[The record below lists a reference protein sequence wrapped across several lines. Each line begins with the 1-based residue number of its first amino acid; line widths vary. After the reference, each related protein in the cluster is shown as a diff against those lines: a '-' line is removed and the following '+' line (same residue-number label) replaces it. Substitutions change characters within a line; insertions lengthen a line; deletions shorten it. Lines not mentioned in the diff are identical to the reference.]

1 LPIRELRSQN
11 AELNEPVTGNI
22 SAEHVAEEVSH
33 YAESILE
40 TIREYLLVMNVD
52 LKIISDFIL
61 GKWKR
66 LEQATIKTEKGIV
79 CLTTIPKR
87 AKT

>member
-1 LPIRELRSQN
+1 
-11 AELNEPVTGNI
+11 
-22 SAEHVAEEVSH
+22 VAEEASH
-33 YAESILE
+33 YAESILG
-40 TIREYLLVMNVD
+40 TIREPLLVMDVD

-66 LEQATIKTEKGIV
+66 LEQATIKTERGIV
-79 CLTTIPKR
+79 CLTKILKR